1 MSVPRGVSLIQMLIV
16 LMIASVL
23 GAIAMALYRPTDVT
37 ARYQAEQ
44 LKGAIRH
51 MQTIAMAWG
60 VTLRLTTSSSAYTV
74 TCDSSTTAPCPA
86 SIATAITDPAT
97 GSGFT
102 VSVATG
108 LTLGGPATALRID
121 SLGRPA
127 DASVTLLSTDSTYTL
142 SAAGSPTSTV
152 TVKPIT
158 GFTTVTP

>member
-1 MSVPRGVSLIQMLIV
+1 MLIV

-23 GAIAMALYRPTDVT
+23 GAVAMNLYRPTDVT
-37 ARYQAEQ
+37 ARYQAEE
-44 LKGAIRH
+44 LKAAIRH

-60 VTLRLTTSSSAYTV
+60 VTLRLTTSSSVYSV
-74 TCDSSTTAPCPA
+74 TCDSATTAPCPA
-86 SIATAITDPAT
+86 SVATAITDPAT
-97 GSGFT
+97 GNLFA

-108 LTLGGPATALRID
+108 LTLTGPATALRVD

-127 DASVTLLSTDSTYTL
+127 DASVSLLSTDTTYTF
-142 SAAGSPTSTV
+142 SASGSPTSTV